1 MRERFFDDAE
11 LRAWRGF
18 LETHTRLVREL
29 DEELRAAHDL
39 PLSSYDVL
47 TTLESAPG
55 RRLRMRDLADAILL
69 SRSGLTRLVDRLER
83 GGLVAREECADDAR
97 GAFAHLTD
105 AGLDALREA
114 RPTHQAGV
122 RRRFLDRLEP
132 AQRDALGDFW
142 DRTRA

>member
-1 MRERFFDDAE
+1 MPERFDAAE

-47 TTLESAPG
+47 TTLESAPE
-55 RRLRMRDLADAILL
+55 RRLRMRELADAILL

-83 GGLVAREECADDAR
+83 DGLVAREECRDDAR
-97 GAFAHLTD
+97 GSFAHLTD
-105 AGLDALREA
+105 AGLAALREA
-114 RPTHQAGV
+114 RTTHQAGV
-122 RRRFLDRLEP
+122 RRRFLDRLAPGE
-132 AQRDALGDFW
+132 REALGQVW
-142 DRTRA
+142 DRIQT

>member
-1 MRERFFDDAE
+1 MGEGFDDAE

-47 TTLESAPG
+47 TTLESARD

-69 SRSGLTRLVDRLER
+69 SRSGLTRLIDRLER
-83 GGLVAREECADDAR
+83 GGLVAREECTDDAR
-97 GAFAHLTD
+97 GAFALLTD
-105 AGLDALREA
+105 GGLDALREA

-132 AQRDALGDFW
+132 AERDTLADFW
-142 DRTRA
+142 DRTRT